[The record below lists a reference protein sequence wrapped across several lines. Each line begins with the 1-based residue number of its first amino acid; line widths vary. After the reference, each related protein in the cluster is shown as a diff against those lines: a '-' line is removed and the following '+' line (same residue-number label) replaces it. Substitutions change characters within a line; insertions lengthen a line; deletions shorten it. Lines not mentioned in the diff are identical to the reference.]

1 MWMFGEHGV
10 SIFNPDGSEQVK
22 TIEPEKVC
30 RNVTSSSGSSRI
42 RCDFYDV
49 VSDGQKYVWAAVA
62 SGVPKIDVFR
72 IDTGDLVGSFDTCGS
87 PRDLDY
93 HPLREEI
100 WVHCADYSDV
110 EASHMD
116 VFSAVTPTVPVSTT
130 ITMHDNTALRSYG
143 KLEVHASL
151 GDVAYSTV
159 TGHPTLFK
167 IDLAERRVLEEFNLK
182 GDNPKF
188 HGVYDIVY
196 SPVNGHLYARSEV
209 CCTCGFE
216 GADNLECGKY
226 GSQNITIAGELIEGQ
241 CGSHCRGGITDTI
254 GVIEFDTNTDT
265 VVGTHRFV
273 GSAPVYAPFA
283 SPDGKHIVMFGLDGG
298 KTVEILKAGE
308 SGQKSQ
314 LEYTLSLDFNTTNVE
329 EYQVFYDFAYV
340 QYNGM
345 NCFVVSSASDYK
357 VAVVNMDT
365 LEASYIMLKD
375 IPYDDRRRSRQIEWA
390 EGTPYV
396 WIGGRIDEEAY
407 VVDLEKMELVRTF
420 TDVDARKLLSVAHH
434 SFNFMAEELSGM
446 MSSDMND
453 MVSSTQSNSVSEDS
467 SSNDSLSIVA
477 LALSCIAIA
486 AVAASLFVKKGGVK
500 SQPQES
506 AIGAGAKSVDPSL
519 MVPPSVN

>member
-1 MWMFGEHGV
+1 MIL
-10 SIFNPDGSEQVK
+10 IFIN
-22 TIEPEKVC
+22 I
-30 RNVTSSSGSSRI
+30 VTKP
-42 RCDFYDV
+42 
-49 VSDGQKYVWAAVA
+49 Q
-62 SGVPKIDVFR
+62 
-72 IDTGDLVGSFDTCGS
+72 
-87 PRDLDY
+87 
-93 HPLREEI
+93 
-100 WVHCADYSDV
+100 
-110 EASHMD
+110 
-116 VFSAVTPTVPVSTT
+116 
-130 ITMHDNTALRSYG
+130 
-143 KLEVHASL
+143 
-151 GDVAYSTV
+151 
-159 TGHPTLFK
+159 
-167 IDLAERRVLEEFNLK
+167 
-182 GDNPKF
+182 
-188 HGVYDIVY
+188 
-196 SPVNGHLYARSEV
+196 
-209 CCTCGFE
+209 
-216 GADNLECGKY
+216 
-226 GSQNITIAGELIEGQ
+226 
-241 CGSHCRGGITDTI
+241 
-254 GVIEFDTNTDT
+254 
-265 VVGTHRFV
+265 
-273 GSAPVYAPFA
+273 
-283 SPDGKHIVMFGLDGG
+283 
-298 KTVEILKAGE
+298 
-308 SGQKSQ
+308 Q

-453 MVSSTQSNSVSEDS
+453 MVSSTQSNSVSDDS